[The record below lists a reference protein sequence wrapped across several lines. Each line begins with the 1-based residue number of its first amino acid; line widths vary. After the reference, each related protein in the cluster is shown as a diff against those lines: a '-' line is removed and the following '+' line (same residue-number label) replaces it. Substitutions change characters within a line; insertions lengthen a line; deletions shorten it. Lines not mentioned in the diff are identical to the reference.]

1 MSTQGLKWDFGMF
14 CVAAMESTELILY
27 TDWLTSFDTQISTSN
42 HLLPENP
49 TAVITTSRPVYWTM
63 EIR

>member
-1 MSTQGLKWDFGMF
+1 MF
-14 CVAAMESTELILY
+14 YVAVMESSELILY

-49 TAVITTSRPVYWTM
+49 TVVVTTSRPVYWTM